1 MAKKVKNSEKN
12 TNARTKKKRN
22 RPEKIML
29 LLVFLA
35 VLLGVYM
42 FIADKAAEAEDA
54 AAGGEEISMLAV
66 DTADITELSWEY
78 EGENYTLIKAEAD
91 DEEGVSE
98 DAGTG
103 EGTAASDDTAESKNG
118 GTATALADTADS
130 SGETAS
136 GDGGTWL
143 WKNHEDITLDQS
155 AVESLLTA
163 ICTVNATSKIESVTD
178 FAQYGLAEPDSTI
191 TFTMKT
197 ADDAEGETLKT
208 VSLLTGGYVSVT
220 GEYYA
225 MIAGEDTVYTVD
237 GDYIYDFSIDAAAL
251 EYTEDEE

>member
-1 MAKKVKNSEKN
+1 MAKNMKNNEKN
-12 TNARTKKKRN
+12 TNARPKKKHN

-29 LLVFLA
+29 LLACLA
-35 VLLGVYM
+35 VLLGIYM
-42 FIADKAAEAEDA
+42 LIADKAAEAENDA
-54 AAGGEEISMLAV
+54 EGGEAISMISV
-66 DTADITELSWEY
+66 DSTDITELSWEY
-78 EGENYTLIKAEAD
+78 EGESYTLIKTEAD
-91 DEEGVSE
+91 GEESVSE
-98 DAGTG
+98 DAGAG
-103 EGTAASDDTAESKNG
+103 EGTAAFDDAAEGENDGSAIAG
-118 GTATALADTADS
+118 ADTADS

-136 GDGGTWL
+136 GDGTLWI
-143 WKNHEDITLDQS
+143 WKNHEEITLDQS
-155 AVESLLTA
+155 AVESLLAA
-163 ICTVNATSKIESVTD
+163 ICTVDATNKIEAVTD

-225 MIAGEDTVYTVD
+225 MIAGEDTVYTVS
-237 GDYIYDFSIDAAAL
+237 GDYIYDFSIDAAGL